1 MRMQRKR
8 NIRLMIILAVL
19 IAAAVIMMLS
29 QPSKNRLDVDR
40 DIFSYEDP
48 SNIDAVIFE
57 RPSGADT
64 LAFVNGLWQL
74 NGRYK
79 ADPQRISVLFAILKQ
94 AKVRR
99 RAARSQMDSLQSWMD
114 RNAVHAEFYEG
125 SDLVKD
131 FEVAGDI
138 GSGITFYRA
147 EAGSPV
153 YLMEIPGYRSY
164 ISGIFELDANGWRYP
179 RVFDFNWGN
188 LKDVSVIYPER
199 ESDGFDVS
207 FKEGFFGVEQL
218 QKTDTTLI
226 ADFLDDLSLLYVNDF
241 LFESE
246 VSDYDSLRD
255 RVEARITV
263 RDVGDRGYMMEVLET
278 LPGKSEILIRIDS
291 SEYALANFDALR
303 RILRPRRYFRE
314 KEGL

>member
-1 MRMQRKR
+1 M
-8 NIRLMIILAVL
+8 
-19 IAAAVIMMLS
+19 
-29 QPSKNRLDVDR
+29 
-40 DIFSYEDP
+40 
-48 SNIDAVIFE
+48 
-57 RPSGADT
+57 
-64 LAFVNGLWQL
+64 
-74 NGRYK
+74 
-79 ADPQRISVLFAILKQ
+79 
-94 AKVRR
+94 
-99 RAARSQMDSLQSWMD
+99 
-114 RNAVHAEFYEG
+114 
-125 SDLVKD
+125 KD

-226 ADFLDDLSLLYVNDF
+226 ADFLDDVSLLYVNDF
-241 LFESE
+241 LFESD
-246 VSDYDSLRD
+246 VSEYDSLRD
-255 RVEARITV
+255 RVVARITV